1 MMKTE
6 HLQEETGILMR
17 RGRDYLARISFSK
30 GKQGSQRASGDEGS
44 AIVEMAVVS
53 SLLFAV
59 LFGIIELSL
68 ALYTYNYVSDAAR
81 EATRYAIVRGS
92 SCTQLTNCGV
102 TAAQIQTYVQG
113 LGYPGMNSANTTATT
128 TWYSPSSSPP
138 TTWTA
143 CGSTCNAP
151 GDAVQVKV
159 TYSFRLS
166 IPFVPKSTL
175 SLHSTS
181 LMVIAN

>member
-1 MMKTE
+1 VTSGFGCLWFLRTE
-6 HLQEETGILMR
+6 RAGWR
-17 RGRDYLARISFSK
+17 LA
-30 GKQGSQRASGDEGS
+30 GDEGS

-53 SLLFAV
+53 SILFAV

-92 SCTQLTNCGV
+92 ACTQLTNCGA
-102 TAAQIQTYVQG
+102 TSAQIQSYVQG
-113 LGYPGMNSANTTATT
+113 LGYPGMNSSNTTVTT
-128 TWYSPSSSPP
+128 TWYSPSSAPP

-143 CGSTCNAP
+143 CGSPCRDP
-151 GDAVQVKV
+151 GDAVQVMV
-159 TYSFRLS
+159 TYSFPLS
-166 IPFVPKSTL
+166 VPFVPNSTL

>member
-1 MMKTE
+1 MIKTA
-6 HLQEETGILMR
+6 HLTRETGILMQ
-17 RGRDYLARISFSK
+17 RDWEHLNRISFSI
-30 GKQGSQRASGDEGS
+30 GEQHIHGASGDEGS

-92 SCTQLTNCGV
+92 ACTQLTNCGV
-102 TAAQIQTYVQG
+102 TSAQVQSYVRS
-113 LGYPGMNSANTTATT
+113 LGYPGMTSTNTTATT
-128 TWYSPSSSPP
+128 TWYSPSSAPP

-143 CGSTCNAP
+143 CGTPCNAP

-159 TYSFRLS
+159 TYSFPLS

-175 SLHSTS
+175 SLKSTS

>member
-1 MMKTE
+1 MMKT
-6 HLQEETGILMR
+6 TGPLRKAGIQVKREL
-17 RGRDYLARISFSK
+17 GRVNYIGNSR
-30 GKQGSQRASGDEGS
+30 GKQGGQASTGEQGS

-68 ALYTYNYVSDAAR
+68 AMYTYNYVSDAAR

-102 TAAQIQTYVQG
+102 TSAQIQSYVQG
-113 LGYPGMNSANTTATT
+113 LGYPGMNSANTTATA
-128 TWYSPSSSPP
+128 TWYSPSSAPP
-138 TTWTA
+138 ITWTA
-143 CGSTCNAP
+143 CGTPCNAA

-159 TYSFRLS
+159 TYSFPLS
-166 IPFVPKSTL
+166 VPFVPKSTL